1 MGGLLVP
8 LWYPMVPTPKRSG
21 QPASSAGL
29 HSASGNVYVEYPDSS
44 GNVDAW
50 LKSWDDVQM
59 M

>member
-1 MGGLLVP
+1 
-8 LWYPMVPTPKRSG
+8 MVPHGTCPKANDVD
-21 QPASSAGL
+21 ASSAGL